1 MNLFVSNLDHSVNE
15 DALRALF
22 SEFGPVVSVKIIID
36 KPTGMSKG
44 FGFIEMSNESQAM
57 TAIEK
62 LSNVE
67 YFGRRLSVSKAK
79 PRSYNL

>member
-1 MNLFVSNLDHSVNE
+1 MNLFVSNLNRSVNE
-15 DALRALF
+15 EALKALF

-36 KPTGMSKG
+36 KLSGISKG
-44 FGFIEMSNESQAM
+44 FGFIEMENDSHAM

-67 YFGRRLSVSKAK
+67 YFGRRLAVSKAK
-79 PRSYNL
+79 PRSF